1 MSGFFLQ
8 KKYKRKPDL
17 NLALAIIRLTK
28 GDPPHGEPLQQPF
41 AKIAFRFTVAV
52 PLALLRLRREFV
64 FGQLG
69 AVVLLVLLEAVPP
82 CSFEEAAG
90 SVALE
95 PVVANININ

>member
-1 MSGFFLQ
+1 M
-8 KKYKRKPDL
+8 
-17 NLALAIIRLTK
+17 
-28 GDPPHGEPLQQPF
+28 
-41 AKIAFRFTVAV
+41 
-52 PLALLRLRREFV
+52 

-95 PVVANININ
+95 PVIANININ

>member
-28 GDPPHGEPLQQPF
+28 GDPPHGEPLQHPF

-52 PLALLRLRREFV
+52 PLALLRGGGS
-64 FGQLG
+64 GQLG
-69 AVVLLVLLEAVPP
+69 ALVLLEAVPP

-95 PVVANININ
+95 PVVANISIN